1 MRALGR
7 HARRGGTSYHHGDL
21 RRALLDA
28 TLSLAAEVGTAGV
41 TLRQA
46 ANRAGVSQTAP
57 YRHFDDKA
65 AMLAA
70 ASEEGFR
77 LLHAR
82 MTEAARPF
90 AAEPMRR
97 LGAWGG
103 FATSTLRSFTRPT
116 SASCSAGKP
125 RGTVQAA
132 EALQAAARNTIQLL
146 LQTVESGARTARLR
160 AADTRELALK
170 IWSLA
175 HGIAVL
181 AIDGQTVFLGVQPE
195 RAGSI
200 AEGLTALLAGY
211 ASP

>member
-1 MRALGR
+1 MAGR
-7 HARRGGTSYHHGDL
+7 RKSYHHGDL

-28 TLSLAAEVGTAGV
+28 TLSLAAELGPAGV
-41 TLRQA
+41 TLRQVA
-46 ANRAGVSQTAP
+46 DRAGVSQTAP

-90 AAEPMRR
+90 TADPMRR
-97 LGAWGG
+97 IGAWGRCYVD
-103 FATSTLRSFTRPT
+103 FAVAHTAHFRLMFGQGSPQK
-116 SASCSAGKP
+116 SA
-125 RGTVQAA
+125 T
-132 EALQAAARNTIQLL
+132 EALQAAARETFQLL
-146 LQTVESGARTARLR
+146 FQTVESGARTARLR

-181 AIDGQTVFLGVQPE
+181 AIDGQTVFLGVPRE
-195 RAGSI
+195 RAGGV
-200 AEGLTALLAGY
+200 AERAVTALLAGY
-211 ASP
+211 ARP